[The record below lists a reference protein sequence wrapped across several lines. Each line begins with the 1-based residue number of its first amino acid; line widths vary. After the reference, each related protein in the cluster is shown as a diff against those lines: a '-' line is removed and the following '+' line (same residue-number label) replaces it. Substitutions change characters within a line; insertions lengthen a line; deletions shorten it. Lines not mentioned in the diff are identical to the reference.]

1 MKVPYHI
8 IKHSNNCIA
17 LVFNNK
23 IKIKNLR

>member
-8 IKHSNNCIA
+8 IKYSKDHIA